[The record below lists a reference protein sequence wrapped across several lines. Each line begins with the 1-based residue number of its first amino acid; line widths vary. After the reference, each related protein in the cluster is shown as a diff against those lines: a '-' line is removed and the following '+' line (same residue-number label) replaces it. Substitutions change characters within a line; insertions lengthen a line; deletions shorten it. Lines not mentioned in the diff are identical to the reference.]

1 MSGTRPVSL
10 RRRLLR
16 WVILT
21 TLATVGLAATL
32 AYRQALD
39 DVQELIDA
47 MMAETAQLI
56 LTQIGD
62 NGSHIAGLP
71 RRTTTLRSN
80 EPRRSDLPLEFQ
92 VGLADGTVLTR
103 TENAPD
109 LPLTVTPGY
118 ADFEF
123 GGAGWRSLTV
133 ESANRAYLVQLSLP
147 TEIRDHE
154 ALEIAWRMLLPFGL
168 MLPLMIGLIYFSI
181 RRGLKPLDDL
191 AAGVAAR
198 SPENLAALPPGA
210 APAEAQPLVGALNR
224 LLARVATALDNERRF
239 TADAAHELRTPLA
252 ALKIHAQVAMAGD
265 LPAPTRAALEKMQ
278 NGVDRT
284 TRLVE
289 QLLRLARLDPLERV
303 ASPQSIDLAVLAAAA
318 VDDAAPAARAARR
331 SLTLNAGPAAGT
343 VDGDADLLGAALR
356 NLIDN
361 ALRYTRDGGHIT
373 VTAGCE
379 DGKPLLA
386 ITDDGPGV
394 PAADLPRL
402 AERFYRG
409 SDPGAEGS
417 GLGLAI
423 VHRIAGLHG
432 ARLELENSTG
442 GGFSACLRWPAG
454 PDPKEQEPA

>member
-1 MSGTRPVSL
+1 MSGARPVSL

-21 TLATVGLAATL
+21 TLATVGLAATM

-47 MMAETAQLI
+47 LMAETAQLI
-56 LTQIGD
+56 LTQISD
-62 NGSHIAGLP
+62 NHAGSLP
-71 RRTTTLRSN
+71 HRGTTLHSN

-92 VGLADGTVLTR
+92 IGLADGTVLAR

-109 LPLTVTPGY
+109 VPLTATPGY
-118 ADFEF
+118 ADFQF
-123 GGAGWRSLTV
+123 GGEGWRSLTV
-133 ESANRAYLVQLSLP
+133 ESANRTYLVQLSLP
-147 TEIRDHE
+147 EDIRDHE

-168 MLPLMIGLIYFSI
+168 MLPLMVGLIYFSI

-198 SPENLAALPPGA
+198 SPENLSALPPGA

-224 LLARVATALDNERRF
+224 LLGRVSTALDNERRF

-252 ALKIHAQVAMAGD
+252 ALKIHAQVAMAGE
-265 LPAPTRAALEKMQ
+265 LPPPTRAALEKMQ
-278 NGVDRT
+278 QGVDRT

-303 ASPQSIDLAVLAAAA
+303 AAPQSVDLAGLAAVA
-318 VDDAAPAARAARR
+318 VDDAAAAARAGGR
-331 SLTLNAGPAAGT
+331 SLTLHADPAAGT
-343 VDGDADLLGAALR
+343 VDGDSDLLGAALR

-361 ALRYTRDGGHIT
+361 ALRYTPAGGRVT
-373 VTAGCE
+373 VTAGRP
-379 DGKPLLA
+379 DGRRQLGV
-386 ITDDGPGV
+386 TDDGPGV
-394 PAADLPRL
+394 PAAELPRL

-409 SDPGAEGS
+409 SEPGAEGS

-423 VHRIAGLHG
+423 VHRIAELHG
-432 ARLELENSTG
+432 ARLELENLPG

-454 PDPKEQEPA
+454 PDPEEQEPA

>member
-1 MSGTRPVSL
+1 
-10 RRRLLR
+10 
-16 WVILT
+16 
-21 TLATVGLAATL
+21 
-32 AYRQALD
+32 
-39 DVQELIDA
+39 
-47 MMAETAQLI
+47 MAETAQLI
-56 LTQIGD
+56 LTQISD
-62 NGSHIAGLP
+62 NQVGGLP
-71 RRTTTLRSN
+71 RRMGTLHSN

-92 VGLADGTVLTR
+92 IGLADGTLLAR
-103 TENAPD
+103 TENAPAV
-109 LPLTVTPGY
+109 PLTATPGY

-123 GGAGWRSLTV
+123 NGESWRSLTV

-191 AAGVAAR
+191 ATGVAAR
-198 SPENLAALPPGA
+198 SPENLAALPAGT

-224 LLARVATALDNERRF
+224 LLARVSAALENERRF

-265 LPAPTRAALEKMQ
+265 LPPPTRAALEKMQ
-278 NGVDRT
+278 HGVDRT

-303 ASPQSIDLAVLAAAA
+303 AAPQSVDLAVLAAAA
-318 VDDAAPAARAARR
+318 TDNAAPAARAGGR
-331 SLTLNAGPAAGT
+331 SLTLNADPSAGA
-343 VDGDADLLGAALR
+343 VDGDPDLLGAALR

-361 ALRYTRDGGHIT
+361 ALRYTPAGGHIT
-373 VTAGCE
+373 VTAASE
-379 DGKPLLA
+379 DGRPLLGV
-386 ITDDGPGV
+386 TDDGPGV

-402 AERFYRG
+402 AERFFRG

-432 ARLELENSTG
+432 ARLELENLPG
-442 GGFSACLRWPAG
+442 GGFSASLRWPGG
-454 PDPKEQEPA
+454 PDHKEQEPA